1 MLELTQSTTV
11 GGGNMFSSVLK
22 CLPLATATSSIKSTP
37 KTPLRAFFHV
47 LKVGCL
53 VDENLQNTLD
63 PPNGRKHFISPRCNP
78 FRAPP
83 IVTVSCIYLLI
94 HSSVPANSHT
104 TCRGRMLYC
113 QIWIF
118 IQWVLNG
125 LFFFNFFSFFYFF
138 LLFLLFY
145 FFFTFFLLFLNNF
158 LNHIRT
164 KILS

>member
-83 IVTVSCIYLLI
+83 IVTVVLYIPLNTLVC
-94 HSSVPANSHT
+94 SSQLTHYVSWAHAILPNMNFYS
-104 TCRGRMLYC
+104 
-113 QIWIF
+113 
-118 IQWVLNG
+118 VG
-125 LFFFNFFSFFYFF
+125 LKWAIFFNFFFFF
-138 LLFLLFY
+138 LLFFTFFTFLLFFY
-145 FFFTFFLLFLNNF
+145 FFFTFF
-158 LNHIRT
+158 
-164 KILS
+164 K